1 VARLAGVALAC
12 LLGCLPA
19 VADANPKRI
28 ASQVTLVDATAEFID
43 GELNSSSARCVGDR
57 TIRLKEPATGA
68 LITAL
73 QTDDEGRFQIAV
85 ADIPSA
91 TTRLV
96 VRAVRAP
103 QGRQRICRSDV
114 AELTIDQGT
123 LSGGGFADGTFRG
136 RLSSSVAA
144 CVPGRTIEL
153 YEVSSDP
160 VFVGFDTT
168 DAAGDWVI
176 AGASGT
182 YEARAVPVIQGGP
195 DVYAYCRPFVSPP
208 WTFEE
213 PT

>member
-1 VARLAGVALAC
+1 VARFAGVALAC
-12 LLGCLPA
+12 VLGCLPA

-28 ASQVTLVDATAEFID
+28 ASQVTLVDATAEVID
-43 GELNSSSARCVGDR
+43 GELNSPSERCIGGR

-68 LITAL
+68 LVTTV
-73 QTDDEGRFQIAV
+73 QTDDEGRFQIAA
-85 ADIPSA
+85 ADIPQAA
-91 TTRLV
+91 TGVV

-103 QGRQRICRSDV
+103 QGRQRICRSDA
-114 AELTIDQGT
+114 AELTIDQGA
-123 LSGGGFADGTFRG
+123 LSGGAFADGTFRG

-160 VFVGFDTT
+160 VFVGFDFT

-176 AGASGT
+176 AAASGT
-182 YEARAVPVIQGGP
+182 YEARALPVIQGGP
-195 DVYAYCRPFVSPP
+195 DVYAYCRAFVSPP
-208 WTFEE
+208 WVFEE